1 MKFPKLRRFRNYPR
15 HQEEMKKF
23 VCKSTA
29 TPLPLRK
36 VFVVLVI
43 QFSQVFG
50 KKQLNSSFI
59 LI

>member
-1 MKFPKLRRFRNYPR
+1 
-15 HQEEMKKF
+15 MKKF

-36 VFVVLVI
+36 VFVVLVV

-50 KKQLNSSFI
+50 KKVKKQLNVI
-59 LI
+59 LSTF

>member
-1 MKFPKLRRFRNYPR
+1 
-15 HQEEMKKF
+15 MKKF

-36 VFVVLVI
+36 VFVVLVV

-50 KKQLNSSFI
+50 KKQLNAIIITSHCSAHKNDQKKN
-59 LI
+59 L